1 MYTPYFRQADVSEAR
16 PKRSMTQMDV
26 FTENG
31 VTLTE
36 MRLGYMNDRPIYQ
49 VCKGYILIA
58 TLDATLKWFVV
69 F

>member
-1 MYTPYFRQADVSEAR
+1 MYTPYSRQADVSEAR

-31 VTLTE
+31 VTE
-36 MRLGYMNDRPIYQ
+36 MRLGYMNDRPIYE

-58 TLDATLKWFVV
+58 TLDATFKWFVV